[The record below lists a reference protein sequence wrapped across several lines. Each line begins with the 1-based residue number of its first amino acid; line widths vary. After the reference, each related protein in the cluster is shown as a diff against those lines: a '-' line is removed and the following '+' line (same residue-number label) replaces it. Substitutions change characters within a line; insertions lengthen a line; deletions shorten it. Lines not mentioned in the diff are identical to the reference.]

1 MLILTRKMGE
11 EICIG
16 ESVIIKILNLNCH
29 GIEIGIEAPRNMNIV
44 RKEIKNRALPINSV
58 CELS

>member
-16 ESVIIKILNLNCH
+16 DAVTIKVLNLNSH
-29 GIEIGIEAPRNMNIV
+29 GIEIGIDAPRDINIV
-44 RKEIKNRALPINSV
+44 RKEIKNRIEPTKKG
-58 CELS
+58 